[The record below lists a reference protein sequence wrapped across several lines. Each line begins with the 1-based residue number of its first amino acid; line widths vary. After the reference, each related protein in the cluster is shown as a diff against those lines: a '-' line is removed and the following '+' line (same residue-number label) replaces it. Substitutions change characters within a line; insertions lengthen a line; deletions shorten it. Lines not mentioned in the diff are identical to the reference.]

1 MPMKKDEP
9 SSIAVM
15 THEKRIYSNK
25 VLSAMDFSVPPPGF
39 NASVPPPGLPPPT
52 IPTANSS
59 DNNDFNPA
67 GDQSELRVHM
77 ILTNKIAD
85 PFHEYSE
92 DNMMGGFE
100 PTASAQWSLPPPA
113 GEGMFE
119 LAYLG
124 SG

>member
-1 MPMKKDEP
+1 MLSQQDCAGAGNNSLPLKKDEP

-52 IPTANSS
+52 IPPASS

-67 GDQSELRVHM
+67 GDQSEH
-77 ILTNKIAD
+77 
-85 PFHEYSE
+85 
-92 DNMMGGFE
+92 
-100 PTASAQWSLPPPA
+100 SLNDSNQFNVLQIHSMSTVK
-113 GEGMFE
+113 ET
-119 LAYLG
+119 
-124 SG
+124 